1 MRRIFSTEAVWP
13 IEIDDQGAK
22 KGLWVLVATFV
33 VPAGLVV
40 GLLFLL
46 ISFRGGIEDGVANL
60 ARLLPVGYAFA
71 AGMVASVNPC
81 GIMVLTSY
89 AFYQARGEGAGL
101 TVAQRIL
108 WGVAVSIVIA
118 VGFLLIFTLVGGA
131 IAAGG
136 QWLVK
141 VFPYAG
147 LTIGVG
153 MIVLGAWLMATH
165 RTLGIAP
172 AKGVTVNPRR
182 NLGNA
187 FLFGIT
193 YALASLGC
201 TLPVFL
207 VVIGSALASE
217 GRGASLGQFIGYA
230 LGMGV
235 VIFVVN
241 VGATLFKRAM
251 ARWLRML
258 TPYVHRLSAMFLIG
272 AGAYL
277 IYYWLVQGKFP

>member
-1 MRRIFSTEAVWP
+1 MKRMISTEAVWP
-13 IEIDDQGAK
+13 SGSDNPRT
-22 KGLWVLVATFV
+22 KGNRWVRIATFV
-33 VPAGLVV
+33 VPAALVV

-46 ISFRGGIEDGVANL
+46 VSFRGGIENSVADL

-81 GIMVLTSY
+81 GIIVLTSY
-89 AFYQARGEGAGL
+89 AFYQMRGEGASS
-101 TVAQRIL
+101 TVARRVL
-108 WGVAVSIVIA
+108 WGLIISIVITA
-118 VGFLLIFTLVGGA
+118 GFVLIFALVGGA
-131 IAAGG
+131 FAAGG

-141 VFPYAG
+141 IFPYAN
-147 LTIGVG
+147 LVIGVG
-153 MIVLGAWLMATH
+153 MAALGIWLLTTH
-165 RTLGIAP
+165 RTLGISA
-172 AKGVTVNPRR
+172 AKRVTVSPRR
-182 NLGNA
+182 SLGNA

-207 VVIGSALASE
+207 VVVGGVLASE
-217 GRGASLGQFIGYA
+217 GIVASLGQLLGYA

-241 VGATLFKRAM
+241 VGAALFKRAM
-251 ARWLRML
+251 ARWLRSL
-258 TPYVHRLSAMFLIG
+258 VPYVHRLSAIFLIG

-277 IYYWLVQGKFP
+277 IYYWLVQG

>member
-1 MRRIFSTEAVWP
+1 MNRILSTEAVWP
-13 IEIDDQGAK
+13 SASDNRRM
-22 KGLWVLVATFV
+22 KGSRRILLATFA
-33 VPAGLVV
+33 VPAVVVV

-46 ISFRGGIEDGVANL
+46 ISFRGGIENGVAGL
-60 ARLLPVGYAFA
+60 AHLLPVGYAFA

-81 GIMVLTSY
+81 GIIVLTSY
-89 AFYQARGEGAGL
+89 AFYQARGEEVES
-101 TVAQRIL
+101 TVGRRVL
-108 WGVAVSIVIA
+108 WGLAVSIVIA
-118 VGFLLIFTLVGGA
+118 LGFVLLFALVGGA
-131 IAAGG
+131 IAASG

-147 LTIGVG
+147 LGIGVAMAG
-153 MIVLGAWLMATH
+153 LGVWLLATH
-165 RTLGIAP
+165 KTVGFVP

-182 NLGNA
+182 SLGNA

-207 VVIGSALASE
+207 VVVGSVLTSAGIA
-217 GRGASLGQFIGYA
+217 ASLGQFVGYA
-230 LGMGV
+230 LGMGA

-241 VGATLFKRAM
+241 IGAVLFKRAM
-251 ARWLRML
+251 ARWLRTL

-277 IYYWLVQGKFP
+277 IYYWLV

>member
-1 MRRIFSTEAVWP
+1 MQRILSTEAVWP
-13 IEIDDQGAK
+13 SEIDRRRAK
-22 KGLWVLVATFV
+22 GSRWVLIATFA
-33 VPAGLVV
+33 VPTLFVV

-46 ISFRGGIEDGVANL
+46 VSFRGGIETAIADL

-81 GIMVLTSY
+81 GVIVLSSY
-89 AFYQARGEGAGL
+89 AFYQVRGEEASS
-101 TVAQRIL
+101 TVARRVL
-108 WGVAVSIVIA
+108 WGLVISTMIA
-118 VGFLLIFTLVGGA
+118 LGFVLIFAFVGGA

-147 LTIGVG
+147 LSIGVG
-153 MIVLGAWLMATH
+153 MVALGVWLLAVRKTV
-165 RTLGIAP
+165 GIAP
-172 AKGVTVNPRR
+172 AKGMTVSPKRS
-182 NLGNA
+182 LGNA
-187 FLFGIT
+187 FMFGIT

-207 VVIGSALASE
+207 VVVGGTLTDAGII
-217 GRGASLGQFIGYA
+217 ASLGQFVGYA
-230 LGMGV
+230 LGMGA

-241 VGATLFKRAM
+241 IGAVLFKRAM
-251 ARWLRML
+251 ARWLRTL
-258 TPYVHRLSAMFLIG
+258 TPYVHRLSAMLLIG

-277 IYYWLVQGKFP
+277 IYYWLVQGRLS

>member
-1 MRRIFSTEAVWP
+1 MI
-13 IEIDDQGAK
+13 
-22 KGLWVLVATFV
+22 ATFA
-33 VPAGLVV
+33 VPAVLVV

-46 ISFRGGIEDGVANL
+46 VSFWGGIENGMADL

-89 AFYQARGEGAGL
+89 AFYQVRGERAGL
-101 TVAQRIL
+101 TVARRVL
-108 WGVAVSIVIA
+108 WGLIVSVAIA
-118 VGFLLIFTLVGGA
+118 MGFVLIFALVGGA

-136 QWLVK
+136 QWLAK

-147 LTIGVG
+147 LAVGVG
-153 MIVLGAWLMATH
+153 MAVLGTWLLTT
-165 RTLGIAP
+165 RTTLGITR
-172 AKGVTVNPRR
+172 AKGVTVSPRR
-182 NLGNA
+182 SLGNA

-207 VVIGSALASE
+207 VVVGSVLTSE
-217 GRGASLGQFIGYA
+217 GIVASLGQFVGYA
-230 LGMGV
+230 LGMGM

-241 VGATLFKRAM
+241 VGAVLFKRAM
-251 ARWLRML
+251 ARWLRTL
-258 TPYVHRLSAMFLIG
+258 APYVHRLSAMFLIG

-277 IYYWLVQGKFP
+277 IYHWLVKGRLS